1 MLKFIFGRAATGK
14 TYEILNL
21 IEKSVDSGENPV
33 LLVPEQFSFQSEKA
47 VFERLTDARFQKAS
61 VMSFS
66 RLCDELERRNGNLC
80 GKTLTDADKQIL
92 IKRAVGRV
100 KDELMLWSGYA
111 NSSGFSKG
119 ILEAIEEFKEQAILP
134 EDLRYLSQITK
145 SEKLKNKLHD
155 TSLIFSAYNELIAE
169 SFIDPS
175 NRLDKLY
182 FNLQKDSYFESRPV
196 FIDSFDGFT
205 GQQFRIID
213 CILATSPKVTIS
225 LTYDINDKKEY
236 GILRNIRKTYE
247 KIKGIAQKY
256 AIDIA
261 EPLILKEN
269 RYESLDLKNL
279 ESLMFGEKVSD
290 NKAQSVTVCKAQSI
304 FDEAEFAARNIR
316 RIVREQGARYSDFV
330 IIARETEI
338 YEQALKI
345 ACDKN
350 KVACFS
356 DKRIS
361 LSSMPIAIALL
372 SAVEAVPSFKTD
384 KIFRFLKS
392 GIGVLEEDD
401 ISELENY
408 TYVWNISGKKWTEEW
423 DMNPDGLSQ
432 NMSPVAKAKLKKIN
446 VLREKAIKPLIKL
459 ANDFKGTPT
468 NMSTALVRL
477 LENCDAPKNLNILA
491 EKNTASG
498 EFDLADAIRSSWDT
512 MMSILNSMVVCFND
526 ANVSAKE
533 YVESLKASIS
543 FATVGV
549 IPQMIDEVTFGSAD
563 RIRPSRPK
571 YAFILGANQGVFPKQ
586 LTHGGIF
593 AASER
598 RAMIDLGLDI
608 TDATLDTASY
618 EDFLVYANTCCAINE
633 VYISY
638 SSVLSDGSAGHPSA
652 FLESI
657 LKSLEVNKIQE
668 PMKLE
673 TLNAPETLS
682 SAFTEFCKR
691 TESGTE
697 SASILKG
704 TGGELD
710 SSVNEILNGGSNK
723 NASITPK
730 TAKALFGSTIK
741 MSPTKFDDFNHCRFK
756 YFCKYGLRAKK
767 LYPAEFSAMQRG
779 TLIHYVLERVIEE
792 YGKEVSQFDFEKC
805 CEMVDIFTDEYLD
818 SINGYRNI
826 ENERM
831 SYLVSNIRR
840 SLYYVLERISK
851 EFAQSKFEPVSCEL
865 KIGDDGEIPAINIP
879 VEDYGN
885 IVLNGTVDRLDR
897 YGAYIRVIDYK
908 SGSKTFKLPD
918 ILYGQNMQMLLYLY
932 TLSQNEKYGGTPAG
946 VLYVKAKRVNDGKPS
961 QRRMNGIVLANED
974 VVHAM
979 EEKNGGEFIPKF
991 NPEKQSD
998 AYLSGDE
1005 FNKIFD
1011 FIGRKL
1017 KSTAKTLFEGNIG
1030 ADPIDGLESK
1040 ACEYCDFAAVCRI
1053 EKRKHK
1059 GAVSMSKQQ
1068 VLNLIE
1074 KEEQDGI

>member
-21 IEKSVDSGENPV
+21 IEQSVDRGESPI

-47 VFERLTDARFQKAS
+47 VFERLKDVRFQNAS

-92 IKRAVGRV
+92 IKRAVIRAAE
-100 KDELMLWSGYA
+100 ELKLWSGYA

-119 ILEAIEEFKEQAILP
+119 ILEVIEEFKEQAILP
-134 EDLRYLSQITK
+134 EDLLSLSEVTQ
-145 SEKLKNKLHD
+145 SEKLKNKLYD
-155 TSLIFSAYNELIAE
+155 TALIFGAYNELIAE
-169 SFIDPS
+169 NFIDPS

-182 FNLQKDSYFESRPV
+182 FNLQKDNFFEERPV

-213 CILATSPKVTIS
+213 RILLTSPKVTIS

-256 AIDIA
+256 DIDIA

-269 RYESLDLKNL
+269 RYESLSIKNL
-279 ESLMFGEKVSD
+279 ERLMFGENVLE
-290 NKAQSVTVCKAQSI
+290 NKTPSVTVIKAQSI
-304 FDEAEFAARNIR
+304 FDEAEFTARNIR

-330 IIARETEI
+330 IISRETEN

-345 ACDKN
+345 ACEKN
-350 KVACFS
+350 KVGCFS
-356 DKRIS
+356 DKRIQ
-361 LSSMPIAIALL
+361 LSSMPIAVTLL
-372 SAVEAVPSFKTD
+372 SAIEAVPSFKSE

-392 GIGVLEEDD
+392 GIGILKEDD

-408 TYVWNISGKKWTEEW
+408 VYVWNISGKKWTENW

-432 NMSPVAKAKLKKIN
+432 YVSSSAQERLNKIN
-446 VLREKAIKPLIKL
+446 ELRKRAIKPLLEL
-459 ANDFKGTPT
+459 ANNFKGTPKL
-468 NMSTALVRL
+468 MSTALVKL
-477 LENCDAPKNLNILA
+477 LENCDAPKNFNLLA
-491 EKNTASG
+491 DKNTAAG
-498 EFDLADAIRSSWDT
+498 EFDLADAIRSSWDI
-512 MMSILNSMVVCFND
+512 MMSILDSMVTCFSD
-526 ANVSAKE
+526 ANISAKE
-533 YVESLKASIS
+533 YLDALKTSIS

-586 LTHGGIF
+586 LASGGIF
-593 AASER
+593 AANER
-598 RAMIDLGLDI
+598 KAMIDLGLDI

-618 EDFLVYANTCCAINE
+618 EDFLVYANTCCATKE

-638 SSVLSDGSAGHPSA
+638 SSVLADGSAGHPSA

-657 LKSLEVNKIQE
+657 LENLEVNIKNE

-673 TLNAPETLS
+673 TSNAPETVS
-682 SAFTEFCKR
+682 AAFTEFCKR
-691 TESGTE
+691 IESGVET
-697 SASILKG
+697 ASILNG

-710 SSVNEILNGGSNK
+710 LRVNAILNGDGNEK
-723 NASITPK
+723 ARITPE
-730 TAKALFGSTIK
+730 TAKALFGPTIK

-756 YFCKYGLRAKK
+756 YFCKYGLKVQK

-779 TLIHYVLERVIEE
+779 TLIHYVLQQIIEE
-792 YGKEVSQFDFEKC
+792 YGKDVSEFDYKKC
-805 CEMVDIFTDEYLD
+805 CEAVDKFTDEYLD
-818 SINGYRNI
+818 SISGYRNI

-840 SLYYVLERISK
+840 SLYYVTERIAK
-851 EFAQSKFEPVSCEL
+851 EFAQSKFEPVKCEL
-865 KIGDDGEIPAINIP
+865 KIGDSGEISAINIP

-918 ILYGQNMQMLLYLY
+918 ILFGQNMQMLLYLY

-946 VLYVKAKRVNDGKPS
+946 VLYVKAKRVNDGTPA

-974 VVHAM
+974 VVLAM
-979 EEKNGGEFIPKF
+979 EEQNGGEFIPKF

-998 AYLSGDE
+998 AYLSSEE

-1011 FIGRKL
+1011 FISRKL
-1017 KSTAKTLFEGNIG
+1017 KSTAKTLFEGRIE
-1030 ADPIDGLESK
+1030 ADPVDGLESK
-1040 ACEYCDFAAVCRI
+1040 ACEYCDFSAVCRI
-1053 EKRKHK
+1053 ESKKHK
-1059 GAVSMSKQQ
+1059 GAVLMSKQQ

-1074 KEEQDGI
+1074 EEEQDGI

>member
-21 IEKSVDSGENPV
+21 IEQSVDRGESPI

-47 VFERLTDARFQKAS
+47 VFERLKDARFQNAS

-92 IKRAVGRV
+92 IKRAVIRV
-100 KDELMLWSGYA
+100 ADQLKLWSGYA

-134 EDLRYLSQITK
+134 EDLKKLSQIAE
-145 SEKLKNKLHD
+145 SEKLKNKLFD
-155 TSLIFSAYNELIAE
+155 TALIFGAYNELIAE
-169 SFIDPS
+169 NFIDPS

-182 FNLQKDSYFESRPV
+182 FNLQKDNFFEERPV

-213 CILATSPKVTIS
+213 RILSTSPKVTIS

-247 KIKGIAQKY
+247 KIKSIAQKY
-256 AIDIA
+256 DIDIA
-261 EPLILKEN
+261 EPLVLKEN
-269 RYESLDLKNL
+269 RYESLSIKNL
-279 ESLMFGEKVSD
+279 ERLMFGEKVLENKTPSVTVI
-290 NKAQSVTVCKAQSI
+290 KAQSV
-304 FDEAEFAARNIR
+304 FDEAEFTARNIR

-330 IIARETEI
+330 IISRETEN

-345 ACDKN
+345 ACEKN
-350 KVACFS
+350 AVGCFS
-356 DKRIS
+356 DKRIE
-361 LSSMPIAIALL
+361 LSSMPIAVALL
-372 SAVEAVPSFKTD
+372 SAVEAIPSFKTD

-392 GIGVLEEDD
+392 GIGVLQDDD

-408 TYVWNISGKKWTEEW
+408 TYVWNISGKKWTENW

-432 NMSPVAKAKLKKIN
+432 NMSSSAKQKLERIN
-446 VLREKAIKPLIKL
+446 ALREKAIKPLIRL
-459 ANDFKGTPT
+459 ANDFKGTPEL
-468 NMSTALVRL
+468 MSTALVKL
-477 LENCDAPKNLNILA
+477 LENCDAPKNFNLLA

-498 EFDLADAIRSSWDT
+498 EFDLADAIRSSWDV

-526 ANVSAKE
+526 ANISAKE
-533 YVESLKASIS
+533 YLEALKTSIS

-586 LTHGGIF
+586 TSNGGIF
-593 AASER
+593 AANER
-598 RAMIDLGLDI
+598 KAMIDLGLDI
-608 TDATLDTASY
+608 TDTTLDTASY
-618 EDFLVYANTCCAINE
+618 EDFLVYANTCCATKE

-638 SSVLSDGSAGHPSA
+638 SSVLADGSAGHPSA

-657 LKSLEVNKIQE
+657 LENLEVNIKNE
-668 PMKLE
+668 PMQLE
-673 TLNAPETLS
+673 ASNAPETLS
-682 SAFTEFCKR
+682 GAFTEFCKR
-691 TESGTE
+691 IENGVE
-697 SASILKG
+697 MASILKG
-704 TGGELD
+704 TNGELCLRAD
-710 SSVNEILNGGSNK
+710 AVLNGDGNQK
-723 NASITPK
+723 ARITPE

-756 YFCKYGLRAKK
+756 YFCKYGLKVQK

-779 TLIHYVLERVIEE
+779 TLIHYVLQRIIEE
-792 YGKEVSQFDFEKC
+792 YGKDVSEFNYKKC
-805 CEMVDIFTDEYLD
+805 CEAVDKFTDEYLD
-818 SINGYRNI
+818 SISGYRNI

-831 SYLVSNIRR
+831 SYLISNIRR
-840 SLYYVLERISK
+840 SLYYVTERIAK
-851 EFAQSKFEPVSCEL
+851 EFAQSKFEPVKCEL
-865 KIGDDGEIPAINIP
+865 KIGDSGEIPAINIP

-918 ILYGQNMQMLLYLY
+918 ILFGQNMQMLLYLY

-946 VLYVKAKRVNDGKPS
+946 VLYVKAKRVNDGTPA

-974 VVHAM
+974 VVLAM
-979 EEKNGGEFIPKF
+979 EEQNGGEFIPKF
-991 NPEKQSD
+991 NSEKQSD
-998 AYLSGDE
+998 AYLSSEE

-1017 KSTAKTLFEGNIG
+1017 KSTAKTLFEGRIE
-1030 ADPIDGLESK
+1030 ADPVDGLESK
-1040 ACEYCDFAAVCRI
+1040 ACEYCDFSAVCRI
-1053 EKRKHK
+1053 ENRKHK

-1068 VLNLIE
+1068 VINLIE
-1074 KEEQDGI
+1074 EEEQDGI

>member
-21 IEKSVDSGENPV
+21 IERSVDRGENPI

-47 VFERLTDARFQKAS
+47 VFERLGDARFQSAS

-66 RLCDELERRNGNLC
+66 RLCDELERRNGKCC

-92 IKRAVGRV
+92 IKRAVGRAA
-100 KDELMLWSGYA
+100 DELRLWSGYA

-134 EDLRYLSQITK
+134 EDILSLSENAE
-145 SEKLKNKLHD
+145 SEKLRNKLYD
-155 TSLIFSAYNELIAE
+155 TALIFKAYNELIAE
-169 SFIDPS
+169 NFIDPS
-175 NRLDKLY
+175 NRLDRLY
-182 FNLQKDSYFESRPV
+182 FTLQNDDFFKSRPV

-247 KIKGIAQKY
+247 KIKSIAEKY

-279 ESLMFGEKVSD
+279 EKLIFGETVLE
-290 NKAQSVTVCKAQSI
+290 NKTPSVTVLKAQSI
-304 FDEAEFAARNIR
+304 FDETEFVARNIR
-316 RIVREQGARYSDFV
+316 RIVREQNARYSDFV
-330 IIARETEI
+330 IIARDTEP

-350 KVACFS
+350 AVGCFS
-356 DKRIS
+356 DKRIP
-361 LSSMPIAIALL
+361 LSSMPIAVALL
-372 SAVEAVPSFKTD
+372 SAIEAVPSFNSE

-392 GIGVLEEDD
+392 GIGLLEQDD

-408 TYVWNISGKKWTEEW
+408 VYIWNISGKKWTEEW

-432 NMSPVAKAKLKKIN
+432 RISLSAEQKLNKIN
-446 VLREKAIKPLIKL
+446 VLRKKVIEPLLKF
-459 ANDFKGTPT
+459 ADDFKGTPKL
-468 NMSTALVRL
+468 MSSALVKL

-491 EKNTASG
+491 EKNAASG
-498 EFDLADAIRSSWDT
+498 DFRLADAIRSSWDT
-512 MMSILNSMVVCFND
+512 MMSILNSMVACFSD
-526 ANVSAKE
+526 ANISSRE
-533 YVESLKASIS
+533 YLEALKTSIS

-549 IPQMIDEVTFGSAD
+549 IPQMIDEVAFGSAD

-586 LTHGGIF
+586 LAAGGIF
-593 AASER
+593 AVNER
-598 RAMIDLGLDI
+598 KAMIDLGLNI
-608 TDATLDTASY
+608 TDASLDTASY
-618 EDFLVYANTCCAINE
+618 EDFLVYANTCCATKE

-638 SSVLSDGSAGHPSA
+638 STVLADGNAGHASA

-657 LKSLEVNKIQE
+657 LKNLEVNIKKE

-673 TLNAPETLS
+673 VSNAPETLN
-682 SAFTEFCKR
+682 SAFTELCR
-691 TESGTE
+691 RIESGSE

-704 TGGELD
+704 TNGTFDSKANTILSGEG
-710 SSVNEILNGGSNK
+710 NEK
-723 NASITPK
+723 AHITPE
-730 TAKALFGSTIK
+730 TAKALFGSTIR

-756 YFCKYGLRAKK
+756 YFCKYGLKAQK

-779 TLIHYVLERVIEE
+779 TLIHYVLQRIIEE
-792 YGKEVSQFDFEKC
+792 YGKDVSKLDFKKC
-805 CEMVDIFTDEYLD
+805 CEAVDIFTDEYLD
-818 SINGYRNI
+818 SIKGYRNI
-826 ENERM
+826 ENDRM
-831 SYLVSNIRR
+831 TYLVSNIRR
-840 SLYYVLERISK
+840 SLYYVVERIAK
-851 EFAQSKFEPVSCEL
+851 EFAQSKFEPVKCEL
-865 KIGDDGEIPAINIP
+865 KIGDNGEVPAINIP

-897 YGAYIRVIDYK
+897 FGAYIRVIDYK

-918 ILYGQNMQMLLYLY
+918 ILFGQNMQMLLYLY

-946 VLYVKAKRVNDGKPS
+946 VLYVKAKRVNDGTAA
-961 QRRMNGIVLANED
+961 QRRMNGIVLADKE
-974 VVHAM
+974 VVYAM
-979 EEKNGGEFIPKF
+979 EKENGGEFIPKF
-991 NPEKQSD
+991 NSEKQSD
-998 AYLSGDE
+998 AYLSSDE

-1011 FIGRKL
+1011 FISRKL
-1017 KSTAKTLFEGNIG
+1017 KSTAKTLFEGRIE
-1030 ADPIDGLESK
+1030 ADPVDGLESK
-1040 ACEYCDFAAVCRI
+1040 ACEYCDFAPVCRI
-1053 EKRKHK
+1053 ESKKHK
-1059 GAVSMSKQQ
+1059 GAVSMSKQE
-1068 VLNLIE
+1068 VLELIV